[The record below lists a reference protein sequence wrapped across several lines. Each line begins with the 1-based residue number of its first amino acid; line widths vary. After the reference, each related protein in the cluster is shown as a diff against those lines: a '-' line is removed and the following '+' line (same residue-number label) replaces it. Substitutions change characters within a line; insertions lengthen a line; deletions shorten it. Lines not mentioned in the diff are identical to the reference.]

1 MKSKAEKLEIL
12 LLLILGLSIAYII
25 NLYFEILDTISK

>member
-12 LLLILGLSIAYII
+12 LLLILGLSIAYITK
-25 NLYFEILDTISK
+25 LYFEILDTISE